1 MWEISWTDEFA
12 QWIISQDVDAAARED
27 IRAGLLLLR
36 ELGPGLGRPLADTL
50 RGSKHSNMKEL
61 RIQSNRRPFRIFY
74 AFDPRRHAVL
84 LVGGN
89 KQGDNRFY
97 KVYVPLADKLF
108 DSYLKEIDR
117 EKRKEKT

>member
-61 RIQSNRRPFRIFY
+61 RIQSNGRPFRIFY

>member
-1 MWEISWTDEFA
+1 M
-12 QWIISQDVDAAARED
+12 
-27 IRAGLLLLR
+27 
-36 ELGPGLGRPLADTL
+36 L

-61 RIQSNRRPFRIFY
+61 RIQSNGRPFRIFY

-84 LVGGN
+84 LVVGN

>member
-12 QWIISQDVDAAARED
+12 QWIISQEVDAAARED